1 MDAFPAFIFVVVWLA
16 SAKLMVNAL
25 GLDDGQA
32 QAHRFQVLP
41 HLLRFIWA

>member
-1 MDAFPAFIFVVVWLA
+1 MDAFPAFPFVVVWFA

-25 GLDDGQA
+25 SFDDGQA
-32 QAHRFQVLP
+32 QAHRFQILS

>member
-1 MDAFPAFIFVVVWLA
+1 MDAFPALPFVVVWLA
-16 SAKLMVNAL
+16 SAKLIINAL
-25 GLDDGQA
+25 GLNDGQA